1 MSDMSI
7 TKKLISAFGVV
18 FVMFAG
24 FGAFVIYS
32 FGSVGNENENID
44 EWIKSHTVVSDVTDK
59 VDDVQRAILMRILTN
74 GTQDVGHWQ
83 STISQRIGEV
93 DNAFMHYEKNLKSFH
108 YDSEAELQSDMKM
121 YERELELW
129 HKYKSNLENMEE
141 LLQIGNMA
149 AVNALLRGEMSE
161 NFEALDSVMQDD
173 MNSCTEGLYNAT
185 STSEKVFA
193 SLIKRVNI
201 SVVVLAIILICG
213 VFVVGYV
220 VKTINRA
227 VENIISVTSLAAKG
241 DLSKEIAVVSG
252 DEFGLISQQFNA
264 VIRNTRKVL
273 NNVQMTVKNVSEE
286 AITLSEDFAQ
296 SRDSVENVAGLVVDV
311 TDNALKQ
318 QKNLLET
325 KTHVD
330 KMGTDVDQVVTSM
343 KIGLESVQST
353 ARQAI
358 QGSQIADETVKQM
371 NEIAGAVEESTVIV
385 RDLGENSK
393 EIGSI
398 VEAISEIAGQTNN
411 KVAALL

>member
-193 SLIKRVNI
+193 ALIKRVNI

-220 VKTINRA
+220 VKTINR
-227 VENIISVTSLAAKG
+227 VFPSLHLPQKVISLKKLRLYPAMS
-241 DLSKEIAVVSG
+241 
-252 DEFGLISQQFNA
+252 
-264 VIRNTRKVL
+264 
-273 NNVQMTVKNVSEE
+273 
-286 AITLSEDFAQ
+286 
-296 SRDSVENVAGLVVDV
+296 SV
-311 TDNALKQ
+311 
-318 QKNLLET
+318 
-325 KTHVD
+325 
-330 KMGTDVDQVVTSM
+330 
-343 KIGLESVQST
+343 
-353 ARQAI
+353 
-358 QGSQIADETVKQM
+358 
-371 NEIAGAVEESTVIV
+371 
-385 RDLGENSK
+385 
-393 EIGSI
+393 
-398 VEAISEIAGQTNN
+398 
-411 KVAALL
+411 